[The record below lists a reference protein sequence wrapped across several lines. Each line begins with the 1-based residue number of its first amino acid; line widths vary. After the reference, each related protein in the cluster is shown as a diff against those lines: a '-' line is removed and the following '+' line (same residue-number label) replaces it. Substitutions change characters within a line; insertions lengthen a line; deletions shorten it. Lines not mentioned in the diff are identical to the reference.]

1 LIPLVDLHCHLL
13 AGVDDGPGTLE
24 EALAMCRLSYA
35 EGVRMAAATAHQN
48 DRWQAVT
55 TDRIRASCREL
66 SRQLAELRL
75 DLSVFP
81 TAEVMVRP
89 TLEADVQR
97 GAVLSIGDHGK
108 YLLIEMPH
116 GPTLDIRQMA
126 RNLKDLG
133 VRPVLAHPER
143 QADLLHEPGRIEE
156 LIEAGCLVQVSSHS
170 ITDPPLPEDYQALR
184 DWFRRGV
191 VHVIGSDGHSPT
203 RRPPL
208 LAAAY
213 RQVARWAGN
222 KAADRI
228 FSTNGMAIL
237 TNLPLRISAP
247 LSRPRGWFSRVWR

>member
-13 AGVDDGPGTLE
+13 AGMDDGPRTLE
-24 EALAMCRLSYA
+24 EALAMCRLA
-35 EGVRMAAATAHQN
+35 HADGVRMTAATAHQN
-48 DRWQAVT
+48 DQWQAVT
-55 TDRIRASCREL
+55 PKRIRKACHEL
-66 SRQLAELRL
+66 SRQLAEVGI

-89 TLEADVQR
+89 SLEADFQS
-97 GAVLSIGDHGK
+97 GSAMTIGDHGR

-116 GPTLDIRQMA
+116 GLTLDIRQMA
-126 RNLKDLG
+126 KNLQQLG

-143 QADLLHEPGRIEE
+143 QSDLLHEPGRIEE
-156 LIEAGCLVQVSSHS
+156 LIGAGCLVQVSSHS
-170 ITDPPLPEDYQALR
+170 ITDPPHPEDFQALKG
-184 DWFRRGV
+184 WFRRGV

-213 RQVARWAGN
+213 RQVARWAGS
-222 KAADRI
+222 KIADRT

-237 TNLPLRISAP
+237 MNLPLHVSAP
-247 LSRPRGWFSRVWR
+247 LARPRGWFSRW

>member
-1 LIPLVDLHCHLL
+1 MIPLVDLHCHLL
-13 AGVDDGPGTLE
+13 AGVDDGPRTLD
-24 EALAMCRLSYA
+24 EALLMCRLA
-35 EGVRMAAATAHQN
+35 HADGVRMAAATAHQH

-55 TDRIRASCREL
+55 PERIREACREL
-66 SRQLAELRL
+66 SRQLTEIEI

-89 TLEADVQR
+89 SLEADFQGGSVMT
-97 GAVLSIGDHGK
+97 IGDHGK

-126 RNLKDLG
+126 RNLKCLG

-156 LIEAGCLVQVSSHS
+156 LIDAGCLVQVSSHS
-170 ITDPPLPEDYQALR
+170 ITDPPHPEDFHAIKG
-184 DWFRRGV
+184 WFRRGV
-191 VHVIGSDGHSPT
+191 VHVIGSDGHSAT
-203 RRPPL
+203 RRPPF

-213 RQVARWAGN
+213 RQVTRWAGS
-222 KAADRI
+222 KVADRT

-237 TNLPLRISAP
+237 TNLPLRVSAP
-247 LSRPRGWFSRVWR
+247 LARARGWFSRWW